1 VKIAT
6 QFAKYVT
13 VALLSA
19 ASDWVVFAT
28 LFAAFGWTIMA
39 QATSRIVGGL
49 VSFGINKYWSFQS
62 YQHKQTLHEA
72 WRFAVLFIASYGLS
86 LSLFSALTYFGTG
99 PYWAKLITDTSC
111 FLFNF
116 FVMRLWVY
124 RPQNSTPSAMQ
135 EEDCSLGSG
144 HQKRLSPAG
153 SVPTRRYARFAR
165 SHEPTC
171 ESTPPRSS
179 ASSSAGTVTRCSF
192 SEILDRFD

>member
-1 VKIAT
+1 VKIAA

-62 YQHKQTLHEA
+62 YQHKRALHEA
-72 WRFAVLFIASYGLS
+72 SRFVLLFIASYGLS
-86 LSLFSALTYFGTG
+86 LSLFSALTYIGTQ

-111 FLFNF
+111 FVFNF
-116 FVMRLWVY
+116 LVMRFWIY
-124 RPQNSTPSAMQ
+124 RPERSARKAAEHKVDPGPSRP
-135 EEDCSLGSG
+135 LLRSG
-144 HQKRLSPAG
+144 QVQRIP
-153 SVPTRRYARFAR
+153 
-165 SHEPTC
+165 
-171 ESTPPRSS
+171 
-179 ASSSAGTVTRCSF
+179 
-192 SEILDRFD
+192 

>member
-1 VKIAT
+1 VNIAT

-19 ASDWVVFAT
+19 ASDWMVFAT

-62 YQHKQTLHEA
+62 YRHKQALHEA
-72 WRFAVLFIASYGLS
+72 WRFIVLFIASYSLS
-86 LSLFSALTYFGTG
+86 LSLFSALTFFDVG

-116 FVMRLWVY
+116 LVMRFWVY
-124 RPQNSTPSAMQ
+124 QPEKLLPPAISNK
-135 EEDCSLGSG
+135 DCAL
-144 HQKRLSPAG
+144 
-153 SVPTRRYARFAR
+153 
-165 SHEPTC
+165 
-171 ESTPPRSS
+171 RSS
-179 ASSSAGTVTRCSF
+179 ERKQLSAVGIAPNETSSSVH
-192 SEILDRFD
+192 

>member
-1 VKIAT
+1 VNIAT

-28 LFAAFGWTIMA
+28 LFAAFGWAIMA

-62 YQHKQTLHEA
+62 YQHKRALHEA
-72 WRFAVLFIASYGLS
+72 WRFAALFVASYGIS
-86 LSLFSALTYFGTG
+86 LSLFSALTFLDVG

-116 FVMRLWVY
+116 LMMRFWVY
-124 RPQNSTPSAMQ
+124 RPQRSSPPARQN
-135 EEDCSLGSG
+135 EDCSLGSSER
-144 HQKRLSPAG
+144 KRLSAG
-153 SVPTRRYARFAR
+153 GIGPNETFSSVR
-165 SHEPTC
+165 
-171 ESTPPRSS
+171 
-179 ASSSAGTVTRCSF
+179 
-192 SEILDRFD
+192 